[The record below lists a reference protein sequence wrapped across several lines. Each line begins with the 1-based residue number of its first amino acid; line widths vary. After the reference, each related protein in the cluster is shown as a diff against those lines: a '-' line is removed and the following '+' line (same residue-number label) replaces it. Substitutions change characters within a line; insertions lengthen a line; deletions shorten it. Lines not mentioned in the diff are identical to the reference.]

1 MAPHDAARKL
11 PVRRRAGK
19 PVLRRFAAVVHLDND
34 IKISLCLEIM
44 SSTPLDVFRAAADP
58 TRLRILVLLRAMEL
72 SVGELA
78 QVLGQ
83 SQPRV
88 SRHVKILADARL
100 TVRRKEGSW
109 VFLGLGD
116 EARIRPLLDA
126 IDAWTRIDGGDPW
139 TVADAARLA
148 AVRAERA
155 AAAERYFAQHAD
167 QWDAIR
173 SLHVA
178 ETEVEAAMMAVLGEG
193 PLGRLVDIGTGTGR
207 MIELFAPGA
216 ITACGVDR
224 SPEML
229 RLARAKL
236 AEADFANV
244 ELRQGDMYALPLGA
258 GSADVVILHQVLH
271 FAQQPAAAIAEAAR
285 LLDAGGRILIV
296 DFAPHEREELRTQD
310 AHARLGFSDDQ
321 IARWFDAAGLA
332 VAAVER
338 LGGGELTVNLWLGTK
353 PPAARPIGAEV
364 QERAA

>member
-1 MAPHDAARKL
+1 
-11 PVRRRAGK
+11 
-19 PVLRRFAAVVHLDND
+19 
-34 IKISLCLEIM
+34 M
-44 SSTPLDVFRAAADP
+44 SSTALDVFRAAADP

-88 SRHVKILADARL
+88 SRHVKILADAGL
-100 TVRRKEGSW
+100 TIRRKEGSW

-116 EARIRPLLDA
+116 PPRVQPLLEA
-126 IDAWTRIDGGDPW
+126 IDAWARLDGGDHW
-139 TVADAARLA
+139 TLTDAARLA

-155 AAAERYFAQHAD
+155 ASAERYFAQHAD

-178 ETEVEAAMMAVLGEG
+178 ESEVEAAMADVLGAG

-207 MIELFAPGA
+207 MIELFAGRA
-216 ITACGVDR
+216 ATAFGVDR

-236 AEADFANV
+236 ADRALGNV
-244 ELRQGDMYALPLGA
+244 ELRQGDMYALPLRA

-271 FAQQPAAAIAEAAR
+271 FAHQPAAAIAEATR
-285 LLDAGGRILIV
+285 LLDDGGRILIA
-296 DFAPHEREELRTQD
+296 DFAPHEREDLRMQD
-310 AHARLGFSDDQ
+310 AHARLGFDDDQ
-321 IARWFDAAGLA
+321 IARWFDESGLS
-332 VAAVER
+332 VERVER
-338 LGGGELTVNLWLGTK
+338 LGGGELTVNLWLGRK
-353 PPAARPIGAEV
+353 PAAHHRETIEATE
-364 QERAA
+364 QAA